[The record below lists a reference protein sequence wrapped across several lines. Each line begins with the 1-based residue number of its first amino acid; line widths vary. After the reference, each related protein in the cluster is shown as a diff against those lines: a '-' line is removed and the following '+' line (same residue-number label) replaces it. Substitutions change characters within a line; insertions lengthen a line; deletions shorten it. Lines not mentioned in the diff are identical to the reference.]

1 MLNKE
6 IEKLIMN
13 IDIREIKN
21 RLPNNSA
28 NPPTAARVISYRKI
42 EDYKRDA

>member
-13 IDIREIKN
+13 IDIREIKS
-21 RLPNNSA
+21 RLSNNPS
-28 NPPTAARVISYRKI
+28 NPSTAARGASYRTI

>member
-21 RLPNNSA
+21 RLSNNPAYQS
-28 NPPTAARVISYRKI
+28 TAARVVSYRKI